1 MHGLTVATKGVMYF
15 QQMTKYLLGFLPII
29 SLLLSEN
36 LSTPIKR
43 KKVENSSPSKSSV
56 KLMKHFQSTVAL
68 MRIFTISPTD
78 ANSFENNYT
87 NQRKTSTL
95 AVKYV

>member
-1 MHGLTVATKGVMYF
+1 MHGLTVATRGVMYF
-15 QQMTKYLLGFLPII
+15 QQMTKHLVGFLPII
-29 SLLLSEN
+29 SLILSEN

-43 KKVENSSPSKSSV
+43 KKVENFSPSKSSV

-68 MRIFTISPTD
+68 RRILTISPTD